1 MIPCWF
7 FFFYVCTR
15 IHTFRSCSV
24 HIRQSQSVLLNFCI
38 WHPKLLVIIAL
49 RVVGQRHAQ
58 NSLFFFFSLLRNV
71 FYWKRKFNSSTE
83 PNKSKPNRFNCITR
97 NFVVAIVW
105 NWMRTCA
112 PRWLVFA
119 AFFGLFCRFAFI
131 FMKYEIS
138 LRVVTHA
145 HESRIKL
152 NILLQKCHRIDC
164 RLWAQLETNCKRRR
178 ILFLR
183 YSKKICPFDSSHSP
197 LMWIYSTDFFLIP
210 FFSFFFCCL
219 SANSRSKGKQLEK

>member
-1 MIPCWF
+1 MVAPCETLQLTIHERLNDGNGSNGNNRTNVIKHQIKWYCDTLLVF
-7 FFFYVCTR
+7 FSMFAHAYTR

-58 NSLFFFFSLLRNV
+58 NSLFFFSLLRNV

-138 LRVVTHA
+138 LRAWLLMLTNHA
-145 HESRIKL
+145 S
-152 NILLQKCHRIDC
+152 N
-164 RLWAQLETNCKRRR
+164 
-178 ILFLR
+178 
-183 YSKKICPFDSSHSP
+183 
-197 LMWIYSTDFFLIP
+197 
-210 FFSFFFCCL
+210 
-219 SANSRSKGKQLEK
+219 